1 MRRFFVVFLTPV
13 LSLVAQVTVLRHAT
27 VVDGAGHPPISD
39 ATIVIG
45 NGKIQ
50 DIGSSLKVQPPAG
63 ARSVDLTGKTVIP
76 GIVNLHGH
84 LGIVQGLDL
93 HIRHYTRQNV
103 EAQLRT
109 YARYG
114 VTCVV
119 SLGHDSNL
127 ILEIRD
133 EQRQGN
139 RIGARVYT
147 ALQGFSC
154 PGGYPT
160 HVEGVKPTIQQAASA
175 THARELVDRLAAQG
189 ADVVKMWMDDNH
201 DTLPKLSPHVYGA
214 IIDQAHKHDLK
225 AYAHVYDVND
235 AHGLVDAGIDVLAHS
250 IRDAEVDAELVSK
263 MRNHDVIYIPTLTR
277 ERSLFVY
284 AEKPAWLD
292 DAFFKQGVKPEVIA
306 AVKCKLSSAQATDP
320 AASIGRDA
328 FKIAMRNLKKLADAG
343 VRIGFGTDTGPPGR
357 FQGFFEHWEMELMVQ
372 AGLTPMQVIQSF
384 SSVAAE
390 ALGISDQF
398 GTLTVGKAAD
408 LVVLDENPL
417 EDIRNTR
424 TIHAVYIG
432 GERFE

>member
-27 VVDGAGHPPISD
+27 VVDGTGHPPISD

-50 DIGSSLKVQPPAG
+50 DIGPPLKVQPPPG
-63 ARSVDLTGKTVIP
+63 ARTVDLTGKTVIP

-93 HIRHYTRQNV
+93 HISHYTRQNV

-119 SLGHDSNL
+119 SLGHDSDL

-133 EQRQGN
+133 EQRQGK

-175 THARELVDRLAAQG
+175 AHARELVDRLAAQG
-189 ADVVKMWMDDNH
+189 ADVVKMWIDDNH
-201 DTLPKLSPHVYGA
+201 DTLPKLSPDVYGA
-214 IIDQAHKHDLK
+214 IIDQAHKHNLK
-225 AYAHVYDVND
+225 AYAHVYDLND

-250 IRDAEVDAELVSK
+250 VRDAEVDVELVSK
-263 MRNHDVIYIPTLTR
+263 IKNHDVIYTPTLTHCCPVKSQIESIGWGHR
-277 ERSLFVY
+277 GIRFGSRMAGVPV
-284 AEKPAWLD
+284 KW
-292 DAFFKQGVKPEVIA
+292 AFFRIA
-306 AVKCKLSSAQATDP
+306 
-320 AASIGRDA
+320 
-328 FKIAMRNLKKLADAG
+328 
-343 VRIGFGTDTGPPGR
+343 
-357 FQGFFEHWEMELMVQ
+357 
-372 AGLTPMQVIQSF
+372 
-384 SSVAAE
+384 
-390 ALGISDQF
+390 
-398 GTLTVGKAAD
+398 
-408 LVVLDENPL
+408 
-417 EDIRNTR
+417 
-424 TIHAVYIG
+424 
-432 GERFE
+432 